1 MPHFDPVVLA
11 EWTGGKW
18 SAHPG
23 APLSGFSVDSRRLS
37 PGQVFVA
44 LKTGKR
50 DGHDFIGDAF
60 KSGASA
66 AIVSREVP
74 GIELPQLLVSDP
86 LSALQAVAR
95 GHRNGFRGT
104 VIGITGS
111 AGKTSTKE
119 ILAALL
125 GGEAAGV
132 LATEG
137 NLNNQIGV
145 ALTLCGLDPNRHR
158 FAVVEA
164 GISAPGEMKTLAAMI
179 EPDIAIITLVGPA
192 HLEDLGDLESVARE
206 KAVLAMCVRRGGV
219 SIFPSACEAYAAFRA
234 LPTASCLVIEQA
246 GPAADKAPQ
255 RGRIA
260 FSASHTEESTT
271 IPVAYGPPPPV
282 VVKLRRVTDGMSQN
296 TALAVCA
303 AMRVGIP
310 RKEIER
316 RLLSWN
322 PAPLR
327 GEWRISDGRRLYLDC
342 YNANPASMSD
352 ALASFNAVAPSGE
365 PHLLVIGCMEE
376 LGSDARRYHVELGRS
391 LRLRPGDQL
400 AAVGGL
406 AGAIRQGALEA
417 GAEPGQIEVAD
428 TIGPI
433 SARLSAFRG
442 SVFVKGSR
450 RHQLE
455 KAFAGPE
462 FAEASHA

>member
-1 MPHFDPVVLA
+1 MPSFDPDCLSA
-11 EWTGGKW
+11 WTVGRW
-18 SAHPG
+18 SGRPAA
-23 APLSGFSVDSRRLS
+23 APVGFSVDSRRLS

-44 LKTGKR
+44 LRTGKR
-50 DGHDFIGDAF
+50 DGHDFLGEAL
-60 KSGASA
+60 KAGASA
-66 AIVSREVP
+66 AIVAAHAP
-74 GIELPQLLVSDP
+74 GVDLPQLVVSDP
-86 LSALQAVAR
+86 LAALQAIAR
-95 GHRNGFRGT
+95 EHRKAFRGT

-119 ILAALL
+119 LLAVLL

-145 ALTLCGLDPNRHR
+145 ALTLCRLDSVRHR

-164 GISAPGEMKTLAAMI
+164 GISAPGEMGTLAAMI
-179 EPDIAIITLVGPA
+179 DPNVAIVTIVGPA
-192 HLEDLGDLESVARE
+192 HLAELGDLESVARE
-206 KAVLAMCVRRGGV
+206 KSVLAASVRKGGIC
-219 SIFPSACEAYAAFRA
+219 IFPSSCEAYSYFRD
-234 LPTASCLVIEQA
+234 LPASSCLVVEA
-246 GPAADKAPQ
+246 AGTSGAKGPA
-255 RGRIA
+255 RGRIT
-260 FSASHTEESTT
+260 FSASHSGDSTT
-271 IPVAYGPPPPV
+271 ILVAYGPPPPV

-296 TALAVCA
+296 AAMAVCV
-303 AMRVGIP
+303 AMRVGEP
-310 RKEIER
+310 RREIER

-376 LGSDARRYHVELGRS
+376 LGSDAQRYHVELGRS

-417 GAEPGQIEVAD
+417 GALPGQIEVAD
-428 TIGPI
+428 TIGPM
-433 SARLSAFRG
+433 SERLSAFRG

-450 RHQLE
+450 RHELE

-462 FAEASHA
+462 FAEAAHA